1 MNHFPKRITEYVAR
15 FLSPVNV
22 PESWKHLANCRRKL
36 TAMLHEH
43 RYLAVSDISGVL
55 HTCSGTLSQYRDME
69 ENELLMAYC
78 RRHRISCRQVEETLR
93 FFDRLDRYVNGHNR
107 SFIRETLSTEK
118 EYFDHILDRIDPS
131 IRLDQDQRRMI
142 VTDEDYCLVIA
153 GAGAGKTTAVAA
165 KVRYLTE
172 KHGILPEEILVISFT
187 NKAVAELK
195 QRIQKNLGINC
206 PIATF
211 HSTGNAILHREQKD
225 RLMVADPS
233 LKYTS
238 IMKYF
243 QRQVLRDAAM
253 VHRIILFFS
262 YYIDPPFD
270 ENDPEEFFRLA
281 TAKQYQTLRS
291 ELGGIHRIV
300 TDIRTGD
307 HVTIQNEVLRSR
319 QEAEIANFLY
329 LHGIEYEYEPLYPF
343 AIPGAK
349 KPYTPDFLIRQGDH
363 ICYLEHFGI
372 SENGQNGRYSE
383 EELARYKSAA
393 NRKVIFHRMHG
404 TELIFTFSSYRD
416 GRPLTEHLE
425 EMLLSHGFSFLPPD
439 EKEILGKL
447 FSQAECRSVNRFV
460 LLITRFITNFK
471 TDGYGLE
478 EFDRMLSQADSVRNQ
493 LFLEICR
500 ACYLE
505 YERVLT
511 EQHATDFEDM
521 INDSVRILREAIRKE
536 AGGSGTGTERS
547 PYRSSRGQEPADS
560 QTKLLRQESADSQT
574 KPLGFRYVIVDEYQD
589 ISRQRFDLV
598 RALRDATGAKIMA
611 VGDDWQSIYAFSGSD
626 ITLFTKF
633 REKMGYGE
641 LLKIHHTYRNAQE
654 LIDIA
659 GNFIQK
665 NSSQLVKSL
674 KSARRIADP
683 VVVLAYHKYGSG
695 EDAGTGSSK
704 TGKKVDMPPGS
715 AGHPIPHNLAE
726 AAEMA
731 LDEIVAA
738 HAGTSPDGSTAA
750 AHSGTSPDGI
760 AARAKESLSKKKPLS
775 SLSIL
780 MLGRFGFDGYNLGR
794 SDRFVFR
801 DYGSRV
807 ISKKYPEL
815 RITYMTAH
823 ASKGL
828 GYDEV
833 ILLNAKD
840 ERYGFPAR
848 IEDDPLLSYVVKE
861 DHSYDY
867 AEERRLFYVAL
878 TRTKNRVY
886 LIAPSRNPSS
896 FLKELLRDNPEI
908 RTVGKI
914 SMNETEEPVR
924 SRRCPLCGYPLIL
937 RFKPAYGL
945 PLYICTNEPEIC
957 GFITNDLRGG
967 TLQIRKCDCCQDGF
981 LIVKRNRK
989 TQQMFLGCTNYLPG
1003 GRGCNRSI

>member
-1 MNHFPKRITEYVAR
+1 MNLFPQRITEYVAR
-15 FLSPVNV
+15 ILSPATV
-22 PESWKHLANCRRKL
+22 PESWKRLANCRREL
-36 TAMLHEH
+36 TALLHEH
-43 RYLAVSDISGVL
+43 RYLAVSDLTGIL
-55 HTCSGTLSQYRDME
+55 RTCSGTLAQYRDLRDQ
-69 ENELLMAYC
+69 ELLTAYC
-78 RRHRISCRQVEETLR
+78 RRRRISLRQVEETLH
-93 FFDRLDRYVNGHNR
+93 FFDHLDRYVSSHNH
-107 SFIRETLSTEK
+107 SFIKETLLSEHD
-118 EYFDHILDRIDPS
+118 YFDHILDGIDPS
-131 IRLDQDQRRMI
+131 IRLDKDQRRMV

-165 KVRYLTE
+165 KVKYLTE
-172 KHGILPEEILVISFT
+172 KLGILPEEILVISFT
-187 NKAVAELK
+187 NKSVAELR
-195 QRIQKNLGINC
+195 QRIQKNLGISC

-211 HSTGNAILHREQKD
+211 HSTGNAILHRELSEK
-225 RLMVADPS
+225 LTVADPS

-238 IMKYF
+238 IMQYF
-243 QRQVLRDAAM
+243 QRHVLRDASM
-253 VHRIILFFS
+253 VHQIILFFS

-270 ENDPEEFFRLA
+270 ENDPEEFFRL
-281 TAKQYQTLRS
+281 TTRKQYQTLRS
-291 ELGGIHRIV
+291 ELGDIHRIAK
-300 TDIRTGD
+300 DIRTGN
-307 HVTIQNEVLRSR
+307 HITIQNEVLRSR
-319 QEAEIANFLY
+319 QETEIANFLY

-372 SENGQNGRYSE
+372 SEDGQNGRYSE
-383 EELARYKSAA
+383 EELVRYKAAA
-393 NRKVIFHRMHG
+393 NGKVIHHRTHG
-404 TELIFTFSSYRD
+404 SELIYTFSSYRD
-416 GRPLTEHLE
+416 GRPLTQHLE
-425 EMLLSHGFSFLPPD
+425 EQLLSHGFSFHPPD
-439 EKEILGKL
+439 EKEILGRL
-447 FSQAECRSVNRFV
+447 FSQAECQSVNRFV
-460 LLITRFITNFK
+460 LLITRFLTNFK
-471 TDGYGLE
+471 TDGYGLDD
-478 EFDRMLSQADSVRNQ
+478 FDRMLSQAESVRSR
-493 LFLEICR
+493 LFLAICR

-511 EQHATDFEDM
+511 ERHATDFEDM
-521 INDSVRILREAIRKE
+521 INDSVRILREMIRKE
-536 AGGSGTGTERS
+536 AGRTGKKPEH
-547 PYRSSRGQEPADS
+547 
-560 QTKLLRQESADSQT
+560 SA
-574 KPLGFRYVIVDEYQD
+574 PGFKYVIVDEYQD

-598 RALRDATGAKIMA
+598 RALRDATGAKIVA

-641 LLKIHHTYRNAQE
+641 LLRIHHTYRNAQE

-674 KSARRIADP
+674 RSARRITDP
-683 VVVLAYHKYGSG
+683 VTVIAYSKYDTRSFALSGSDTDNPVNPQHKA
-695 EDAGTGSSK
+695 ED
-704 TGKKVDMPPGS
+704 PR
-715 AGHPIPHNLAE
+715 IPHNLAE

-738 HAGTSPDGSTAA
+738 HTRKAPDEIASAQTGKAPNEIASAQTGKTA
-750 AHSGTSPDGI
+750 
-760 AARAKESLSKKKPLS
+760 SKNHTLS

-794 SDRFVFR
+794 SDRFSFR

-807 ISKKYPEL
+807 ISRKYPEL

-848 IEDDPLLSYVVKE
+848 IEDDPLLSYVVRE

-896 FLKELLRDNPEI
+896 FLKELLIDNPNI

-914 SMNETEEPVR
+914 SMSKTEETVR
-924 SRRCPLCGYPLIL
+924 SPRCPLCGYPLTL
-937 RFKPAYGL
+937 RFKSAYGL

-957 GFITNDLRGG
+957 GFLTNDLRGG
-967 TLQIRKCDCCQDGF
+967 TLQIQKCDCCQDGF

-989 TQQMFLGCTNYLPG
+989 TQQMFLGCTNYRPG

>member
-1 MNHFPKRITEYVAR
+1 MNHFQQRITKYVAR
-15 FLSPVNV
+15 ILSPAAV
-22 PESWKHLANCRRKL
+22 PESWKNLANCRRKL
-36 TAMLHEH
+36 TALLYEH
-43 RYLAVSDISGVL
+43 RYLAVSDITGIL
-55 HTCSGTLSQYRDME
+55 RTCSGALAQYRDLRE
-69 ENELLMAYC
+69 QELLTAYC
-78 RRHRISCRQVEETLR
+78 RRRRISLMQVEETLH
-93 FFDRLDRYVNGHNR
+93 FFDRLDRYVISHNR
-107 SFIRETLSTEK
+107 SFVRETLLSEHD
-118 EYFDHILDRIDPS
+118 YFDHMLDGIDPS
-131 IRLDQDQRRMI
+131 IMLDKDQRRMV

-165 KVRYLTE
+165 KVKYLTE
-172 KHGILPEEILVISFT
+172 KLGILPEEILVISFT

-195 QRIQKNLGINC
+195 QRIQKNLGISC

-211 HSTGNAILHREQKD
+211 HSTGNAILHREQSEK
-225 RLMVADPS
+225 LTVADPS

-238 IMKYF
+238 IMQYF
-243 QRQVLRDAAM
+243 QRHVLRDASM

-270 ENDPEEFFRLA
+270 ENDPEEFFRL
-281 TAKQYQTLRS
+281 TTKRQYQTLRS
-291 ELGGIHRIV
+291 ELGDIHRIV
-300 TDIRTGD
+300 KDIRTGN
-307 HVTIQNEVLRSR
+307 HITIQNEVLRSR
-319 QEAEIANFLY
+319 QETEIANFLY

-383 EELARYKSAA
+383 EELARYKAAA
-393 NRKVIFHRMHG
+393 NGKVVFHRAHG
-404 TELIFTFSSYRD
+404 SDLIYTFSSYRD
-416 GRPLTEHLE
+416 GRSLTEHLE
-425 EMLLSHGFSFLPPD
+425 EQLLSHGFSFHPPD

-447 FSQAECRSVNRFV
+447 FSQAECQSVNRFV

-471 TDGYGLE
+471 TDGYGLDD
-478 EFDRMLSQADSVRNQ
+478 FDRMLSQAVSVRSR
-493 LFLEICR
+493 LFLAICR

-511 EQHATDFEDM
+511 ERHATDFEDM
-521 INDSVRILREAIRKE
+521 INDSVRILREVIRKE
-536 AGGSGTGTERS
+536 AGGIRKKAEHST
-547 PYRSSRGQEPADS
+547 P
-560 QTKLLRQESADSQT
+560 
-574 KPLGFRYVIVDEYQD
+574 GFKYVIVDEYQD

-598 RALRDATGAKIMA
+598 RALRDATGAKIVA

-659 GNFIQK
+659 GSFIQK

-674 KSARRIADP
+674 KSSRRIEDP
-683 VVVLAYHKYGSG
+683 VVVITYSKY
-695 EDAGTGSSK
+695 DNRNTVGTSSS
-704 TGKKVDMPPGS
+704 TADNS
-715 AGHPIPHNLAE
+715 ANLQRKADRQPIPHDLAE

-738 HAGTSPDGSTAA
+738 HTGKTPDDTAPV
-750 AHSGTSPDGI
+750 HTGEPS
-760 AARAKESLSKKKPLS
+760 SKKDKLS

-794 SDRFVFR
+794 SDRFAFR
-801 DYGSRV
+801 DYGSRI

-848 IEDDPLLSYVVKE
+848 IEDDPLLSYVIKE
-861 DHSYDY
+861 DRSYDY

-896 FLKELLRDNPEI
+896 FLKELLCDNPEI
-908 RTVGKI
+908 RTIGTV
-914 SMNETEEPVR
+914 SMNKTEEPAG
-924 SRRCPLCGYPLIL
+924 SPRCPLCGYPLTL
-937 RFKPAYGL
+937 RFRPAYGL

-957 GFITNDLRGG
+957 GFTTNDLRGG
-967 TLQIRKCDCCQDGF
+967 TLQIQKCDCCQDGF

-989 TQQMFLGCTNYLPG
+989 TQQMFLGCTNYRPG